1 MDIRFTSFNRTKC
14 FRVPVKEAASMWTVI
29 YMAKNKKIADKVS
42 ELMSSEGVLVKQ
54 QPVSKNTGDED
65 SYYEILVLE
74 SEVEEAH
81 NILYERGY

>member
-1 MDIRFTSFNRTKC
+1 
-14 FRVPVKEAASMWTVI
+14 MWTVV
-29 YMAKNKKIADKVS
+29 YMAKNKKIADKVGEMLS
-42 ELMSSEGVLVKQ
+42 KEGVLVKQ

>member
-1 MDIRFTSFNRTKC
+1 
-14 FRVPVKEAASMWTVI
+14 MWTVV
-29 YMAKNKKIADKVS
+29 YMAKNKKIADKLS
-42 ELMSSEGVLVKQ
+42 ELMSAEGVLVKL

>member
-1 MDIRFTSFNRTKC
+1 MFLFKLN
-14 FRVPVKEAASMWTVI
+14 VPGVPIKEAASMWTVI

-42 ELMSSEGVLVKQ
+42 DMLSKEGVLVKQ

>member
-1 MDIRFTSFNRTKC
+1 MHDIFELS
-14 FRVPVKEAASMWTVI
+14 VPGVPTKEAASMWTVV
-29 YMAKNKKIADKVS
+29 YMAKNKKIADKVGEMLS
-42 ELMSSEGVLVKQ
+42 KEGVLVKQ

>member
-1 MDIRFTSFNRTKC
+1 
-14 FRVPVKEAASMWTVI
+14 MWKVV

-42 ELMSSEGVLVKQ
+42 ELMSGEGVLVKL

>member
-1 MDIRFTSFNRTKC
+1 
-14 FRVPVKEAASMWTVI
+14 MWTVV

-42 ELMSSEGVLVKQ
+42 EMMSAEGVLVKM